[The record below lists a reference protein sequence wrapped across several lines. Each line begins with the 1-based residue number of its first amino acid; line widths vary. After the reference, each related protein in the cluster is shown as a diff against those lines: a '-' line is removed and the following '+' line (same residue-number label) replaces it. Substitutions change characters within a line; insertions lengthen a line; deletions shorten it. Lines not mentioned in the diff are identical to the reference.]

1 MKIAFM
7 QNPLTQILFFAWIY
21 NSFIISHLLEW
32 LKVRQ
37 IKSSIRVNFD
47 QCDNSKACSGNYSQ
61 CNEPNGATVYCMHFA
76 AFTYLDGTTTNTGK
90 MIESNIL
97 FIYCRCARR
106 PPWKTVAQWL
116 IGALQHTGK
125 TCLQWIRAFTASFWA
140 DSPANYWCGKHD
152 LSQF

>member
-1 MKIAFM
+1 M
-7 QNPLTQILFFAWIY
+7 
-21 NSFIISHLLEW
+21 
-32 LKVRQ
+32 
-37 IKSSIRVNFD
+37 SSINSGSSMY
-47 QCDNSKACSGNYSQ
+47 NSKACSGNYSQ
-61 CNEPNGATVYCMHFA
+61 CNEPNGATVCTVLPDCPSGPTIDYMHFA
-76 AFTYLDGTTTNTGK
+76 AFTYFVCTTNTSK
-90 MIESNIL
+90 MIQSNIL

-116 IGALQHTGK
+116 IGALQHPGK

>member
-1 MKIAFM
+1 MTALHLIDRLSWDWWCWSWNYFHLAFATKKIMMKNFKLKFSEYM
-7 QNPLTQILFFAWIY
+7 QKISSSKSFGKFFLI
-21 NSFIISHLLEW
+21 
-32 LKVRQ
+32 V
-37 IKSSIRVNFD
+37 
-47 QCDNSKACSGNYSQ
+47 G
-61 CNEPNGATVYCMHFA
+61 
-76 AFTYLDGTTTNTGK
+76 TTNTGK